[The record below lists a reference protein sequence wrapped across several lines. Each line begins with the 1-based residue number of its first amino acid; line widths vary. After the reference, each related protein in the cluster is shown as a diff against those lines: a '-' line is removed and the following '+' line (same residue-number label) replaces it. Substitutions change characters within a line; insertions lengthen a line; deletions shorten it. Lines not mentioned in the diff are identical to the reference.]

1 MHQPFTYLI
10 KHIPTGK
17 VYYGLRYA
25 KKCHP
30 SDLWT
35 TYFTSSY
42 DVQKLIER
50 DGKGA
55 FLFEI
60 RRIFTD
66 TKKAIEWEKRVLRR
80 MKVIRREDFINRNIP
95 GSSMFAHSEET
106 KIKMRKPKPVGFSE
120 KLKGNKHATVSK
132 GIPKTKEH
140 AENISKGKKGKAPFR
155 GEDHPRY
162 GKKKSEEELLKM
174 SISMKKKKWMNN
186 GVNCAFVEPND
197 IESYIARGYNMGRG
211 SLKFKKEQQYVI

>member
-25 KKCHP
+25 KKCNP

-42 DVQKLIER
+42 DVKKLIEQ
-50 DGKGA
+50 DGKDA
-55 FLFEI
+55 FLFEV
-60 RRIFTD
+60 RKTFTD
-66 TKKAIEWEKRVLRR
+66 IKHAIEWEKRVLRR
-80 MKVIRREDFINRNIP
+80 MKVIKRADFINRNIP

-106 KIKMRKPKPVGFSE
+106 KEKMRKPKPVGFGE
-120 KLKGNKHATVSK
+120 KLKGNKHATVTK

-140 AENISKGKKGKAPFR
+140 AENISKGKKGKAPFK
-155 GEDHPRY
+155 GKEHPRY
-162 GKKKSEEELLKM
+162 GKKKSEQEILKM
-174 SISMKKKKWMNN
+174 SASLKKKKWMNN
-186 GVNCAFVEPND
+186 GLNCAFVDPDD
-197 IESYIARGYNMGRG
+197 IESYLARGYNMGRG
-211 SLKFKKEQQYVI
+211 SLKLKKEI